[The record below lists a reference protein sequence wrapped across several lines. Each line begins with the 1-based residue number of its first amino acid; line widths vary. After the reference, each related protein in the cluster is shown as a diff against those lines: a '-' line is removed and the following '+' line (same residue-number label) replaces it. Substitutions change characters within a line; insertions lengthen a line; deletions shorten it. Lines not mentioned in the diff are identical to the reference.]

1 MKCEA
6 VAIQNGMTDNDK
18 KKHNKNNNIKVKE
31 IPANEENE

>member
-6 VAIQNGMTDNDK
+6 VAIQNGMTDND